1 MRAQE
6 VCQNHLL
13 ILLIN
18 GTTADHTLILI
29 WINVFIDPSAWAVP
43 VVNGPFF
50 EVREIGYVHSPDQTR
65 EAVELVTVD
74 AVTAG
79 IAVDSAC
86 LHPDR
91 PIGRK
96 LAEGFS
102 FEQEMWERIG
112 AGGDAGQRVQ
122 RNASATI

>member
-1 MRAQE
+1 MSIARIRRAKRS
-6 VCQNHLL
+6 N
-13 ILLIN
+13 
-18 GTTADHTLILI
+18 
-29 WINVFIDPSAWAVP
+29 S
-43 VVNGPFF
+43 
-50 EVREIGYVHSPDQTR
+50 
-65 EAVELVTVD
+65 VTVD

-86 LHPDR
+86 LLPDR

-122 RNASATI
+122 RNACGLGDDLIGGDALVQLPDQRVDQFFPSFVSAAFLRWATTEPA

>member
-1 MRAQE
+1 MSIVQ
-6 VCQNHLL
+6 
-13 ILLIN
+13 
-18 GTTADHTLILI
+18 
-29 WINVFIDPSAWAVP
+29 
-43 VVNGPFF
+43 
-50 EVREIGYVHSPDQTR
+50 DQTH

-79 IAVDSAC
+79 IAVDRRPGNRAC

-96 LAEGFS
+96 LAEGFP

-122 RNASATI
+122 RNACGLGDDLIEGVALVQLPDQRVDQFFPSVVSAAFLRWATTEPA